1 MIASRI
7 SEIPISKTMEL
18 DAKAKALIKKG
29 EDVIN
34 LTAGEPDFPTPE
46 PVLEAA
52 KSFLEKGQIKY
63 TDPRGIYE
71 LREAIA
77 KNVGER
83 YGKEIS
89 PDQVVVTNGAKQA
102 LFNTFMALLDPGDE
116 VIVFSPVWVSYIPQI
131 LLAGGTVKVVETF
144 MKNDFHPSLE
154 EVEGLLVGNTKAVLI
169 NSPNNPTGVVYS
181 RSFLEGLLRL
191 SEEMHFYIVSDEVYD
206 SLVYTDNYTSIL
218 DIAKDF
224 ERVVYING
232 FSKSHSMTGWRVGYL
247 ISNRELASAVSKI
260 QSHTTSCINTVA
272 QYAALKAIE
281 VDNSHM
287 VQVFKERRD
296 LVVERLKKMGVK
308 FVEPQGA
315 FYLFFKV
322 PGDDVK
328 FCERLLEEKKVAL
341 VPGSSFLKP
350 GFVRLSFAISTERL
364 AEALDRIEDFL
375 NSH

>member
-1 MIASRI
+1 MIARRI

-77 KNVGER
+77 KKVGER

-154 EVEGLLVGNTKAVLI
+154 EVEGLLVGKTKAVLI

-181 RSFLEGLLRL
+181 RS
-191 SEEMHFYIVSDEVYD
+191 
-206 SLVYTDNYTSIL
+206 IL
-218 DIAKDF
+218 
-224 ERVVYING
+224 
-232 FSKSHSMTGWRVGYL
+232 
-247 ISNRELASAVSKI
+247 
-260 QSHTTSCINTVA
+260 
-272 QYAALKAIE
+272 
-281 VDNSHM
+281 
-287 VQVFKERRD
+287 
-296 LVVERLKKMGVK
+296 
-308 FVEPQGA
+308 
-315 FYLFFKV
+315 
-322 PGDDVK
+322 
-328 FCERLLEEKKVAL
+328 
-341 VPGSSFLKP
+341 
-350 GFVRLSFAISTERL
+350 
-364 AEALDRIEDFL
+364 
-375 NSH
+375 

>member
-1 MIASRI
+1 MIARRI

-77 KNVGER
+77 KKVGER

-154 EVEGLLVGNTKAVLI
+154 EVEGLLVGKTKAVLI

-328 FCERLLEEKKVAL
+328 FCERLLEEKRWRWFRVL
-341 VPGSSFLKP
+341 
-350 GFVRLSFAISTERL
+350 LS
-364 AEALDRIEDFL
+364 
-375 NSH
+375 

>member
-1 MIASRI
+1 MIARRI

-34 LTAGEPDFPTPE
+34 LTAGEPDFPTPK

-77 KNVGER
+77 KKVGER
-83 YGKEIS
+83 YGKEIL

-154 EVEGLLVGNTKAVLI
+154 EVEGLLVGKTKAVLI

>member
-1 MIASRI
+1 MIARRI

-34 LTAGEPDFPTPE
+34 LTAGEPDFPTPK

-77 KNVGER
+77 KKVGER

-154 EVEGLLVGNTKAVLI
+154 EVEGLLVGKTKAVLI

>member
-1 MIASRI
+1 MIAKRI
-7 SEIPISKTMEL
+7 SEIPISRTMEL

-77 KNVGER
+77 KKIGEK

-102 LFNTFMALLDPGDE
+102 LFNTFMALLDLGDE

-144 MKNDFHPSLE
+144 MKNGFHPSIE
-154 EVEGLLVGNTKAVLI
+154 EVERLLVGKTKAVLI
-169 NSPNNPTGVVYS
+169 NSPNNPTGIVYS
-181 RSFLEGLLRL
+181 KSFLEGLLKL
-191 SEEMHFYIVSDEVYD
+191 SEEMNFYIVSDEVYD
-206 SLVYTDNYTSIL
+206 SLVYTDDYTSIL
-218 DIAKDF
+218 DVAENFD
-224 ERVVYING
+224 RVVYING

-247 ISNRELASAVSKI
+247 ISNKELVSAVSKI

-281 VDNSHM
+281 VDNSYM
-287 VQVFKERRD
+287 IRVFRERRD
-296 LVVERLKKMGVK
+296 FTVERFKRMGVK

-322 PGDDVK
+322 PGDDVE
-328 FCERLLEEKKVAL
+328 FCEKLLEEKKVAL

-375 NSH
+375 NSR

>member
-1 MIASRI
+1 MIARRI

-52 KSFLEKGQIKY
+52 KNFLEKGQIKY

-77 KNVGER
+77 KKVGER
-83 YGKEIS
+83 YGKEIL

-154 EVEGLLVGNTKAVLI
+154 EVEGLLVGKTKAVLI

>member
-1 MIASRI
+1 MIARRI

-52 KSFLEKGQIKY
+52 KNFLEKGQIKY

-77 KNVGER
+77 KKVGER

-154 EVEGLLVGNTKAVLI
+154 EVEGLLVGKTKAVLI

>member
-1 MIASRI
+1 MIARRI

-77 KNVGER
+77 KKVGER

-154 EVEGLLVGNTKAVLI
+154 EVEGLLVGKTKAVLI

>member
-1 MIASRI
+1 MIARRI

-77 KNVGER
+77 KKVGER

-154 EVEGLLVGNTKAVLI
+154 EVEGLLVGKTKAVLI

-328 FCERLLEEKKVAL
+328 FCERLLEEKKVVL